1 MQPAFCLSSRDR
13 FAPGNHFWGM
23 VSGNLARILGY
34 YNLNSSLVWG
44 GVVFFA
50 PMGWRWGKVMV
61 PLRGRPLGVG
71 IDYPVFTGAF
81 SSPVPFLPG
90 QSLSSSMSDHK
101 RNHRQ
106 PSPLPFPEPFWGE
119 EEGFSFVDDFRADG
133 AFIRREKEKAR
144 QLRSSP
150 WWKNRRSNGICHYCG
165 RHFPPRE
172 LTMDHLVP
180 IARGGRST
188 KGNLVPC
195 CKECN
200 TRKNT
205 MLPLEWAEYVQ
216 RFSAPSAPSAG
227 SSPAP
232 SAGSSPAP
240 SAGSSSPD
248 SPLPSHD

>member
-1 MQPAFCLSSRDR
+1 M
-13 FAPGNHFWGM
+13 
-23 VSGNLARILGY
+23 
-34 YNLNSSLVWG
+34 
-44 GVVFFA
+44 
-50 PMGWRWGKVMV
+50 
-61 PLRGRPLGVG
+61 
-71 IDYPVFTGAF
+71 
-81 SSPVPFLPG
+81 
-90 QSLSSSMSDHK
+90 
-101 RNHRQ
+101 
-106 PSPLPFPEPFWGE
+106 
-119 EEGFSFVDDFRADG
+119 DDFRADG

-216 RFSAPSAPSAG
+216 RFSAPSAGSSPAPSAG